1 MILGIILD
9 TINGLISSWTRSSV
23 LDRHLLAIRHLGLK
37 YLILSIR
44 IEKLLTLLFKIIH
57 SWTWIFSPTHIVM
70 SHIVL
75 LKNDSID
82 LALSEIMNLML
93 SLDSLL
99 FWIVGSWTN
108 NVLSKAS
115 VCCLG
120 ELLGWDT
127 WSFSTWNNS

>member
-1 MILGIILD
+1 
-9 TINGLISSWTRSSV
+9 
-23 LDRHLLAIRHLGLK
+23 
-37 YLILSIR
+37 
-44 IEKLLTLLFKIIH
+44 
-57 SWTWIFSPTHIVM
+57 M

-99 FWIVGSWTN
+99 LWIVGSWTN

-115 VCCLG
+115 VCCLS
-120 ELLGWDT
+120 ELLCWDT